1 MTEEEKPTEEI
12 EKKDEESEDEGS
24 KEESKEEVVQ
34 VVQEEPPKEEPPKEE
49 APKEEPPKEESPKE
63 EPPKEEEPKEE
74 VVQVV
79 QEEPPKEE
87 PPKEEPPK
95 EEPPKEEPPK
105 EESPKEEEPKE
116 EVVQVVQ
123 EESPKEEVVQQEAPK
138 QEPKR
143 YTRTS
148 TKRRKSL
155 YEGFEDKQELFR
167 PEYHFDDKDPVKE
180 KMWELMDAYLPRD
193 KLSIQRSIVNHI
205 EYTLARTRFQIDENY
220 IFQGT
225 ALSVRDRLLEQWN
238 DTQMYMRINNPKKIY
253 YLSIEFLLGRL
264 LQNALVNLELEDRY
278 RDALMDFGVKLEE
291 VYESENDPALGN
303 GGLGRLAACYIDSLA
318 TLNYPAWGYG
328 IRYEYGIFKQ
338 VIENFEQ
345 KELPDYWLTKGN
357 PWEVIKLD
365 LQFKVRFYGYCKD
378 EYRNGKK
385 IRVWKGGQEVLAIA
399 HDTAVPGFQTF
410 NCNTLRLWKAY
421 PSEEFNFDEFNRGD
435 HQGALESKDQ
445 ASYISAVLYPNDS
458 TLSGKELR
466 LKQEYFFSCASI
478 QNIVRRFRRT
488 KLPWN
493 EFPNNNTVQ
502 LNDTHPT
509 IALVEL
515 LRILIDE
522 YELGYR
528 EAFDI
533 VVRTFNYTNHTVL
546 PEALEKWG
554 VDIFE
559 RILPRHLELIYLI
572 NYYFMEECKKR
583 FGKDWGKIARLS
595 IIEESSPKQ
604 IRMANLCVVAS
615 SHVNGVAKIH
625 SGLVKTMLFKDF
637 ADLWPNKFTNVTNGV
652 TPRRWIHCEFPELSA
667 LLTEYNGGKNDWL
680 AELDLLEEI
689 PPKLEKEGKFP
700 EFIEKFK
707 AAKLKAKLRL
717 KEFVKKHCNIDVDE
731 TFMFDIMVK
740 RIHEYKR
747 QFMNCLYCI
756 RRYLDIKKMSP
767 QDREKVNKRVTF
779 FGGKAAPGYA
789 LAKNVIKL
797 INMVA
802 NTVNHDNDVN
812 KYYKVVFLPDYK
824 VSSAQII
831 IPAADINQQIST
843 AGTEA
848 SGTSCMKFVMTGSL
862 IIGTRDGA
870 NIEIADNIGEDHI
883 FYFGKNVHEV
893 EKVRK
898 EIAAGRRNY
907 VGSRLKECLDAILN
921 NRFGNTKFMHNY
933 INTLVDGG
941 DFYLACHDFYDYMAA
956 QQRVDEE
963 YKKPDVWYK
972 KCVES
977 ICKMGFFSS
986 DRAIQTYAEDIWK
999 IQPLEVPKPSIT
1011 KSGHFV
1017 STGNLKSL
1025 DE

>member
-1 MTEEEKPTEEI
+1 MSENEELKVEEVKKEEEKSEKSEKSENSENEEEQI
-12 EKKDEESEDEGS
+12 FEK
-24 KEESKEEVVQ
+24 
-34 VVQEEPPKEEPPKEE
+34 
-49 APKEEPPKEESPKE
+49 
-63 EPPKEEEPKEE
+63 KEEEEEKAKDEKEE
-74 VVQVV
+74 
-79 QEEPPKEE
+79 K
-87 PPKEEPPK
+87 K
-95 EEPPKEEPPK
+95 
-105 EESPKEEEPKE
+105 
-116 EVVQVVQ
+116 
-123 EESPKEEVVQQEAPK
+123 
-138 QEPKR
+138 
-143 YTRTS
+143 YTRPS
-148 TKRRKSL
+148 VKRRKSL
-155 YEGFEDKQELFR
+155 YEGYEEKQEFFR
-167 PEYHFDDKDPVKE
+167 PEYQFNVKDPIKE

-193 KLSIQRSIVNHI
+193 KLSIQKSIVTHI
-205 EYTLARTRFQIDENY
+205 EYTLARTRFEIDNNY
-220 IFQGT
+220 MFQGT

-238 DTQMYMRINNPKKIY
+238 DTQMYIRINNPKKVY

-291 VYESENDPALGN
+291 IYESENDPALGN

-357 PWEVIKLD
+357 PWEIIKLD
-365 LQFKVRFYGYCKD
+365 LQYKVRFYGYCKD
-378 EYRNGKK
+378 EFRNGKK
-385 IRVWKGGQEVLAIA
+385 VRVWRGGQEVLAIA

-421 PSEEFNFDEFNRGD
+421 PSEEFNFDEFNRGQ

-478 QNIVRRFRRT
+478 QNIVNRFRRMQ
-488 KLPWN
+488 LPWSD
-493 EFPNNNTVQ
+493 FPKYNTVQ

-522 YELGYR
+522 YEVEYKD
-528 EAFDI
+528 AFDI
-533 VVRTFNYTNHTVL
+533 VLKTFNYTNHTVL

-559 RILPRHLELIYLI
+559 RLLPRHLELIYLI
-572 NYYFMEECKKR
+572 NFYFMEECKKK
-583 FGKDWGKIARLS
+583 FHEDWDKIGRLS
-595 IIEESSPKQ
+595 IIEESFPKQ

-637 ADLWPNKFTNVTNGV
+637 ADMWPNKFTNVTNGV
-652 TPRRWIHCEFPELSA
+652 TPRRWVHCEFPELSA
-667 LLTEYNGGKNDWL
+667 LLTEYNGGKNEWL
-680 AELDLLEEI
+680 AELDLLEEV
-689 PPKLEKEGKFP
+689 LENVKKQGKMD
-700 EFIEKFK
+700 EFIDKFK

-717 KEFVKKHCNIDVDE
+717 KEFVKKNCNLDIDE

-767 QDREKVNKRVTF
+767 GDREKLNKRVTF

-802 NTVNHDNDVN
+802 NTVNNDNDVN
-812 KYYKVVFLPDYK
+812 QYYKVVFLPDYK

-831 IPAADINQQIST
+831 IPAADINEQIST

-883 FYFGKNVHEV
+883 FYFGKTVNEV
-893 EKVRK
+893 EKIRK
-898 EIAAGRRNY
+898 EIANGKRGY
-907 VGSRLKECLDAILN
+907 VGSRLQECFDAIFN
-921 NRFGNTKFMHNY
+921 NRFGNTKFMHDY
-933 INTLVDGG
+933 INGLINGG
-941 DFYLACHDFYDYMAA
+941 DFYLACHDFYAYMEA
-956 QQRVDEE
+956 QEKVDKA
-963 YKKPDVWYK
+963 YQDSKSWYQ
-972 KCVES
+972 KCVEA

-986 DRAIQTYAEDIWK
+986 DRAIQTYANDIWN
-999 IQPLEVPKPSIT
+999 ITPLEVPKPSIT
-1011 KSGHFV
+1011 KSGHLV
-1017 STGNLKSL
+1017 STGDLKHL
-1025 DE
+1025 GD

>member
-1 MTEEEKPTEEI
+1 MSEEEKPAEEI
-12 EKKDEESEDEGS
+12 QKAEESESEEEK
-24 KEESKEEVVQ
+24 KEEETKEE
-34 VVQEEPPKEEPPKEE
+34 VVQEEPPKEE
-49 APKEEPPKEESPKE
+49 
-63 EPPKEEEPKEE
+63 
-74 VVQVV
+74 VV

-87 PPKEEPPK
+87 VVQEVVQEEPPKEEVVKEEPPK
-95 EEPPKEEPPK
+95 EEVVQEEPPKEEVVKEEPPK
-105 EESPKEEEPKE
+105 EEVVQEEPPKE
-116 EVVQVVQ
+116 EVVK
-123 EESPKEEVVQQEAPK
+123 EEPPKEEVVKEEPPK
-138 QEPKR
+138 EKLHKEEPKK

-167 PEYHFDDKDPVKE
+167 PEYHFDDRDPVKE
-180 KMWELMDAYLPRD
+180 KMWELMDSYLPRD
-193 KLSIQRSIVNHI
+193 KLSIQKSIVNHI
-205 EYTLARTRFQIDENY
+205 EYTLARTRFQIDDSY

-238 DTQMYMRINNPKKIY
+238 DTQMYIRINNPKKVY

-378 EYRNGKK
+378 EYHHGKK
-385 IRVWKGGQEVLAIA
+385 VRVWKGGQEVLAIA

-421 PSEEFNFDEFNRGD
+421 PSEEFNFDEFNRGQ

-478 QNIVRRFRRT
+478 QNIVNRFRRMQ
-488 KLPWN
+488 LPWSD
-493 EFPNNNTVQ
+493 FPKYNTVQ

-522 YELGYR
+522 QHLGYK

-533 VVRTFNYTNHTVL
+533 VVKTFNYTNHTVL

-559 RILPRHLELIYLI
+559 RLLPRHLELIYLI

-583 FGKDWGKIARLS
+583 FGKDWGKISRLS

-667 LLTEYNGGKNDWL
+667 LLTEYNDGKNEWL

-689 PPKLEKEGKFP
+689 PPKLEKQGKFP

-717 KEFVKKHCNIDVDE
+717 KEFVKKNCHIDIDE
-731 TFMFDIMVK
+731 NFMFDIMVK

-756 RRYLDIKKMSP
+756 RRYLDIKSMSP
-767 QDREKVNKRVTF
+767 GDREKVNKRVTF
-779 FGGKAAPGYA
+779 FGGKAAPGYE

-797 INMVA
+797 INMVS
-802 NTVNHDNDVN
+802 NTVNNDNDVN
-812 KYYKVVFLPDYK
+812 KYFKVVFLPDYK

-831 IPAADINQQIST
+831 IPAADINEQIST

-862 IIGTRDGA
+862 IIGTHDGA
-870 NIEIADNIGEDHI
+870 NIEIADNIGEDHC
-883 FYFGKNVHEV
+883 FFFGKRVHEV
-893 EKVRK
+893 ERIRK
-898 EIAAGRRNY
+898 EIANGRRNY
-907 VGSRLKECLDAILN
+907 VGRRLKECLDAILN

-933 INTLVDGG
+933 INTLIDGG
-941 DFYLACHDFYDYMAA
+941 DFYLACHDFYDYMDA
-956 QQRVDEE
+956 QRRVDEE
-963 YKKPDVWYK
+963 YQKPDIWYK
-972 KCVES
+972 KCVEAV
-977 ICKMGFFSS
+977 CKMGFFSS
-986 DRAIQTYAEDIWK
+986 DRAIQTYAENIWDIK
-999 IQPLEVPKPSIT
+999 PLEVPKPSIT

-1025 DE
+1025 DD

>member
-1 MTEEEKPTEEI
+1 MSENEELKVEEVKKEEEKSEKSEKSENSENEEEQI
-12 EKKDEESEDEGS
+12 FEK
-24 KEESKEEVVQ
+24 
-34 VVQEEPPKEEPPKEE
+34 
-49 APKEEPPKEESPKE
+49 
-63 EPPKEEEPKEE
+63 KEEEEKAKDEKDE
-74 VVQVV
+74 
-79 QEEPPKEE
+79 K
-87 PPKEEPPK
+87 K
-95 EEPPKEEPPK
+95 
-105 EESPKEEEPKE
+105 
-116 EVVQVVQ
+116 
-123 EESPKEEVVQQEAPK
+123 
-138 QEPKR
+138 
-143 YTRTS
+143 YTRPS
-148 TKRRKSL
+148 VKRRKSL
-155 YEGFEDKQELFR
+155 YEGYEEKQEFFR
-167 PEYHFDDKDPVKE
+167 PEYQFNVKDPIKE

-193 KLSIQRSIVNHI
+193 KLSIQKSIVTHI
-205 EYTLARTRFQIDENY
+205 EYTLARTRFEIDNNY
-220 IFQGT
+220 MFQGT

-238 DTQMYMRINNPKKIY
+238 DTQMYIRINNPKKVY

-291 VYESENDPALGN
+291 IYESENDPALGN

-357 PWEVIKLD
+357 PWEIIKLD
-365 LQFKVRFYGYCKD
+365 LQYKVRFYGYCKD
-378 EYRNGKK
+378 EFRNGKK
-385 IRVWKGGQEVLAIA
+385 VRVWRGGQEVLAIA

-421 PSEEFNFDEFNRGD
+421 PSEEFNFDEFNRGQ

-478 QNIVRRFRRT
+478 QNIVNRFRRMQ
-488 KLPWN
+488 LPWSD
-493 EFPNNNTVQ
+493 FPKYNTVQ

-522 YELGYR
+522 YEVEYKD
-528 EAFDI
+528 AFDI
-533 VVRTFNYTNHTVL
+533 VLKTFNYTNHTVL

-559 RILPRHLELIYLI
+559 RLLPRHLELIYLI
-572 NYYFMEECKKR
+572 NFYFMEECKKK
-583 FGKDWGKIARLS
+583 FHEDWDKIGRLS
-595 IIEESSPKQ
+595 IIEESFPKQ

-637 ADLWPNKFTNVTNGV
+637 ADMWPNKFTNVTNGV
-652 TPRRWIHCEFPELSA
+652 TPRRWVHCEFPELSA
-667 LLTEYNGGKNDWL
+667 LLTEYNGGKNEWL
-680 AELDLLEEI
+680 AELDLLEEV
-689 PPKLEKEGKFP
+689 LENVKKQGKMD
-700 EFIEKFK
+700 EFIDKFK

-717 KEFVKKHCNIDVDE
+717 KEFVKKNCNLDIDE

-767 QDREKVNKRVTF
+767 GDREKLNKRVTF

-802 NTVNHDNDVN
+802 NTVNNDNDVN
-812 KYYKVVFLPDYK
+812 QYYKVVFLPDYK

-831 IPAADINQQIST
+831 IPAADINEQIST

-883 FYFGKNVHEV
+883 FYFGKTVNEV
-893 EKVRK
+893 EKIRK
-898 EIAAGRRNY
+898 EIANGKRGY
-907 VGSRLKECLDAILN
+907 VGSRLQECFDAIFN
-921 NRFGNTKFMHNY
+921 NRFGNTKFMHDY
-933 INTLVDGG
+933 INGLINGG
-941 DFYLACHDFYDYMAA
+941 DFYLACHDFYAYMEA
-956 QQRVDEE
+956 QEKVDKA
-963 YKKPDVWYK
+963 YQDSKSWYQ
-972 KCVES
+972 KCVEA

-986 DRAIQTYAEDIWK
+986 DRAIQTYANDIWN
-999 IQPLEVPKPSIT
+999 ITPLEVPKPSIT
-1011 KSGHFV
+1011 KSGHLV
-1017 STGNLKSL
+1017 STGDLKHL
-1025 DE
+1025 GD